1 LRTEANTW
9 ETSNV
14 RKLAAVLAATA
25 AILIAAA
32 PAIAQFEPVA
42 TDNGPRVDKTLV
54 QKIKIGV
61 EITAEGGPCRGLR
74 ATLPV
79 PTEWPEQK
87 VQIVEEKTTSNV
99 KKVQY
104 RSLATGVEQMIVE
117 IPQLLAGEQA
127 SAMVTFEVS
136 RSSLLPPED
145 TSLFKIPT
153 KAERELVPYLGS
165 SPYIETRHP
174 KIVAL
179 ARQAGAGLDGW
190 AKAEAIYDLTREKVE
205 YKAGELKG
213 AARALQDGTGDCEEL
228 TSLFIALCRNNR
240 IPARMVW
247 VHEHCYPEFYLVDDK
262 GKGHWFPC
270 QAAGTRSFGG
280 IPEHRPILQKGDNF
294 RDPDRPKIQLR
305 YVSEFVKGS
314 AVKGGG
320 KPSVEFVRELVGG

>member
-1 LRTEANTW
+1 
-9 ETSNV
+9 V
-14 RKLAAVLAATA
+14 RKVVPVLFATA
-25 AILIAAA
+25 AILVAVPAPGQFEA
-32 PAIAQFEPVA
+32 PAI
-42 TDNGPRVDKTLV
+42 DNGPRIEKTLV
-54 QKIKIGV
+54 QKIRIGV

-87 VQIVEEKTTSNV
+87 VQILEEKTTPNV

-104 RSLATGVEQMIVE
+104 RSLAAGVQQMVVE
-117 IPQLLAGEQA
+117 IPQILAGERA
-127 SAMVTFEVS
+127 SAFVTFEVS

-145 TSLFKIPT
+145 TSLFKIPA
-153 KAERELVPYLGS
+153 KVDREIVPYLGA

-179 ARQAGAGLDGW
+179 ARQAGADLDGW
-190 AKAEAIYDLTREKVE
+190 TKVEAIYDLAREKVE
-205 YKAGELKG
+205 YKPGELKG

-280 IPEHRPILQKGDNF
+280 IPEQRPILQKGDNF
-294 RDPDRPKIQLR
+294 RDPDRPKTQLR

-314 AVKGGG
+314 ALKGGG

>member
-1 LRTEANTW
+1 MGG
-9 ETSNV
+9 SNV
-14 RKLAAVLAATA
+14 RRFVTVLLASATT
-25 AILIAAA
+25 LIVASTACGQFEAA
-32 PAIAQFEPVA
+32 P
-42 TDNGPRVDKTLV
+42 TDRGPRVDKTLV

-79 PTEWPEQK
+79 PTEWPEQQ
-87 VQIVEEKTTSNV
+87 VQILDEDNTANV

-104 RSLATGVEQMIVE
+104 RSLGTGVEQMIVE
-117 IPQLLAGEQA
+117 VPQLRTGEKA
-127 SAMVTFEVS
+127 SAIVTFEIS

-145 TSLFKIPT
+145 TSVLKIPA
-153 KAERELVPYLGS
+153 KVERELVPYLGS

-190 AKAEAIYDLTREKVE
+190 AKVEAIYDLTREKVE

-262 GKGHWFPC
+262 GKGYWFPC

-294 RDPDRPKIQLR
+294 RDPDRPKEPLR
-305 YVSEFVKGS
+305 YVSELIKGS

-320 KPSVEFVRELVGG
+320 KPRVTFVREIVGG

>member
-1 LRTEANTW
+1 MRRFLLIL
-9 ETSNV
+9 SV
-14 RKLAAVLAATA
+14 SAAVFVDALPAHGQFE
-25 AILIAAA
+25 AA
-32 PAIAQFEPVA
+32 PA
-42 TDNGPRVDKTLV
+42 DRGPRVDKTLV

-79 PTEWPEQK
+79 PTEWPEQQ
-87 VQIVEEKTTSNV
+87 VQIVDEDTTANV
-99 KKVQY
+99 KKVHY
-104 RSLATGVEQMIVE
+104 RSLGKGVEQMIVE
-117 IPQLLAGEQA
+117 VPQLRAGETA
-127 SAMVTFEVS
+127 SAMVTFEIS

-145 TSLFKIPT
+145 TSALKIPA
-153 KAERELVPYLGS
+153 KVDREMVPYLGS
-165 SPYIETRHP
+165 SPFIETRHP
-174 KIVAL
+174 KILAL

-190 AKAEAIYDLTREKVE
+190 AKVEAIYDLTREKVE

-247 VHEHCYPEFYLVDDK
+247 VHEHCYPEFYLEDEK

-294 RDPDRPKIQLR
+294 RDPDRPKEPLR
-305 YVSEFVKGS
+305 YVSELVKGS

-320 KPSVEFVRELVGG
+320 KPRVEFVREIIGG